1 MVDGILSLLYDS
13 TAIDKMGDM
22 YQVIYSWSAFVLS
35 MVYVLTGFV
44 AFCMLLVRQSEW
56 RSREKTKKHSGV
68 HTAVKCA

>member
-44 AFCMLLVRQSEW
+44 AFCMLLVWVW
-56 RSREKTKKHSGV
+56 RWFK
-68 HTAVKCA
+68 